1 MVLHRLSITSLMV
14 VLLAAGWPAQAA
26 VFAVSGKQAGE
37 PAALTTVLANGVPT
51 QVAVS
56 LDNGLPLWY
65 QDGSGRKLT
74 QCLDVTAEIPGVG
87 TVDPCE
93 LLLANPQHPPSLD
106 NVGEV
111 LYWQAEA
118 AFNYISRQ
126 GDTDIPGF
134 ALLVLA
140 LQGGGADI
148 EEGVPG
154 VFAEGNQAVF
164 SRIRLRID
172 VPVAGTYRVTHPF
185 GTFDYVIPLGGVRS
199 INQTQDVGIAAA
211 QNFLAAM
218 QDRNIVQG
226 PLLNPDVNS
235 QVVNSD
241 GATIG
246 SFLQPTLAFSPVDI
260 TGGPVTASNGNRYI
274 GLPFDLNQLPIV
286 QAVAGE
292 NGAES
297 FRIELINPPDGFELN
312 PGAADPQVLETNEFL
327 VVGKI
332 FNDGANQAPVAPPA
346 TIGILKGRTVAD
358 IDVFAGRN
366 INDYD
371 PLSLDLINGNNVHT
385 INPQAIALAD
395 SVSGVYSR
403 DATGMPLLTAPRSLP
418 SGARVERFTRA
429 ATGQSLFRYTVP
441 TAAAAGFSDT
451 FHYVVQD
458 TGGLIS
464 APAEVKVLVEDLQI
478 DSADYRVK
486 TGKWHIR
493 GTTDQREGN
502 LISLYA
508 APRARLNGANITPPV
523 ATNLVGTVDTFVS
536 PEVIDYR
543 LIVKGLPLQD
553 NNLEVSL
560 HVDGPGQ
567 PEMFRLCSTP
577 NRFIS
582 PFPPACSITDGV
594 LDLSAFVIDYDLLP
608 GAAGAGVLNFSDAVD
623 ALLAGKA
630 YVNVRTTTNP
640 GGAIRGT
647 LNSSRIGVATVNAE
661 GGWEFRGKA
670 RFLPGFLP
678 NVTARSSL
686 GTQTY
691 GTPLRLR

>member
-1 MVLHRLSITSLMV
+1 MWLHLKSVSLQIAFFAGLVLPVQAALDTVSGLQDGAPP
-14 VLLAAGWPAQAA
+14 VLTEIPAAGDR
-26 VFAVSGKQAGE
+26 
-37 PAALTTVLANGVPT
+37 T

-65 QDGSGRKLT
+65 QDGSGLKLT
-74 QCLDVTAEIPGVG
+74 QCLDVTAVIPGVG

-93 LLLANPQHPPSLD
+93 LLLTNPQYPPSLD

-126 GDTDIPGF
+126 GDTLLPGF

-140 LQGGGADI
+140 LEGGGAN
-148 EEGVPG
+148 EGG
-154 VFAEGNQAVF
+154 FAEGNQTVF

-172 VPVAGTYRVTHPF
+172 VPVPGNYLVTHPF
-185 GTFDYVIPLGGVRS
+185 GTFNYEIPPGGSS
-199 INQTQDVGIAAA
+199 INQTQDVGITVA
-211 QNFLAAM
+211 QNFLTSM
-218 QDRNIVQG
+218 QDRNIAQG
-226 PLLNPDVNS
+226 PLLNPAVNS

-246 SFLQPTLAFSPVDI
+246 SFLKPTLDFSIADI
-260 TGGPVTASNGNRYI
+260 KGGPVTASNGNRYI
-274 GLPFDLNQLPIV
+274 GLPFDLNQLPID

-292 NGAES
+292 NVAS
-297 FRIELINPPDGFELN
+297 FFRIELISDPPAGFELN
-312 PGAADPQVLETNEFL
+312 PGATNPQMLETNDFL

-332 FNDGANQAPVAPPA
+332 FNDGDNQAPVAPPV
-346 TIGILKGRTVAD
+346 TVGILKGRSIVD

-385 INPQAIALAD
+385 INPQAVALAD
-395 SVSGVYSR
+395 SALGVYRSGV
-403 DATGMPLLTAPRSLP
+403 TGMPLLTAPRTLP

-429 ATGQSLFRYTVP
+429 ATGQSLFHYTVP
-441 TAAAAGFSDT
+441 TGVAAGFSDT

-464 APAEVKVLVEDLQI
+464 APAEVQVLVEDLQI
-478 DSADYRVK
+478 DRADYRVK

-508 APRARLNGANITPPV
+508 APSARLVGANISPPV
-523 ATNLVGTVDTFVS
+523 VTNLVGTVDTLVS

-594 LDLSAFVIDYDLLP
+594 LDLTAFVIDYDLLP

-640 GGAIRGT
+640 GGAIRGM
-647 LNSSRIGVATVNAE
+647 LNSAPIGVATVNAE

-670 RFLPGFLP
+670 RVLPGFLP
-678 NVTARSSL
+678 NITARSSL

-691 GTPLRLR
+691 GTTLRLR

>member
-26 VFAVSGKQAGE
+26 VFAVSGKQDGE
-37 PAALTTVLANGVPT
+37 PAALTAVLANGVPT

-65 QDGSGRKLT
+65 QDGSGLKLT

-93 LLLANPQHPPSLD
+93 LLLPNPQYPPSLD

-140 LQGGGADI
+140 LEGGGADI
-148 EEGVPG
+148 DEGVPG

-172 VPVAGTYRVTHPF
+172 VPVPGTYRVTHPF
-185 GTFDYVIPLGGVRS
+185 GTFDYTLDGDLS
-199 INQTQDVGIAAA
+199 IDQTQDVGITAA

-246 SFLQPTLAFSPVDI
+246 SFLQPTLDF
-260 TGGPVTASNGNRYI
+260 TTGELKGGPVTASNGNRYI
-274 GLPFDLNQLPIV
+274 GLPFDRNQLPIV

-292 NGAES
+292 GGAES
-297 FRIELINPPDGFELN
+297 FRIELISEAPAGFELN

-332 FNDGANQAPVAPPA
+332 FNDGDNQVPVAPSA

-366 INDYD
+366 VNDYD
-371 PLSLDLINGNNVHT
+371 LLSTDLINGNNVHA

-395 SVSGVYSR
+395 PVTGVFR
-403 DATGMPLLTAPRSLP
+403 HNVNGMPLLTAQRTLS
-418 SGARVERFTRA
+418 SGAQVERFTRA
-429 ATGQSLFRYTVP
+429 STGQSLFRYTVP
-441 TAAAAGFSDT
+441 TGAGAAFSDT

-458 TGGLIS
+458 NGGLIS
-464 APAEVKVLVEDLQI
+464 PPAEVKVMVEDLQI
-478 DSADYRVK
+478 GRADYRVK

-502 LISLYA
+502 LINLYA
-508 APRARLNGANITPPV
+508 APRARLNGANVLPPV
-523 ATNLVGTVDTFVS
+523 VTNLVGTVDTLVS

-560 HVDGPGQ
+560 HADGPGQ

-594 LDLSAFVIDYDLLP
+594 LDLTAFVIDDDLLP

-670 RFLPGFLP
+670 RILPGFLP

-691 GTPLRLR
+691 GTTLRLR